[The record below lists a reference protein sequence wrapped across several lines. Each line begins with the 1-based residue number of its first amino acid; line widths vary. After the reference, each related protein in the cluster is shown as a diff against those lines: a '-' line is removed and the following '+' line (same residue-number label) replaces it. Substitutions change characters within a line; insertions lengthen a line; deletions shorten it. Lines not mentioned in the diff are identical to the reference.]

1 MNRQAI
7 GRMKG
12 RAVTP
17 DKWIMEL
24 LNSRNLERPDGR
36 MLYGYRLSNEDY
48 KSLREILAY
57 TADFGELDEVS
68 SRIRGF
74 SPLFVLYAAE
84 WWRREYQGGAW
95 RWTSIINAFGGDA
108 KELDAAARTKCV
120 ISGFAFWGHRPDGE
134 GKKFFGAIVAHGG
147 LPLKLIGQGGG
158 KLASIMDYTLRLAAR
173 YHWDSLQIVNAI
185 EERAYELPTDSLRRP
200 EIYQLI
206 ANMVTTVLELKQEF
220 RLAGIADPLAVL
232 NTQEPN
238 WQLRFPLSLED
249 AAAQALLSGLV
260 KEAAQQPMLASSAIF
275 SVERMLRKTADGKYE
290 LASVL
295 ACPQTLAV
303 DMLTG
308 LFGLNELPRYF
319 SIDVRVDE
327 RKPFCEGRQILG
339 AETATVSLAGSKC
352 VWYGVDACAEHLL
365 YLRGQSGDLRENPLP
380 IPGGAELSYDEP
392 WVFVLRDGKLRWIAA
407 GSARV
412 PEEEAVVAL
421 PGGWEIEPAD
431 ADSIADLIGYCH
443 LDDQQ
448 IALYSVRGEMTLKGR
463 EQHYRVR
470 TKQATSE
477 SDTYVWEGRRIAYPS
492 IPQPVFI
499 GIPKLFCY
507 PPEGVRSRVPTAEL
521 HWFAAGTN
529 IRFEDINTAQG
540 PLDVYL
546 VRDGERLAR
555 FRFVVLDSL
564 ARTDFSSGTSASEGH
579 IRLEGW
585 GCSDVSIDDQLGLHC
600 KVEQA
605 GRGVKLL
612 LQGGD
617 TPPESVTVAMR
628 WQRCAQELRLKLPFP
643 SAGGRFFDANEKP
656 LCEGDEIALRHL
668 TGARLRIF
676 DHNPQAPKRYDVLL
690 TLGKGKREI
699 HTADLR
705 IECPISLLP
714 NGSAEVRLIDLQKDI
729 EKLMSF
735 SDELDATVNLAVL
748 VGSRPTT
755 SVRVSRYEA
764 MLERDSLAV
773 YFPPKAIERLDMAAL
788 VQIIVNAAPLIS
800 LGGTCIQLEQ
810 EYSEGVPV
818 ACWQAAGLSAAYSP
832 WLIFPDDASS
842 VFFRPTIWGRSV
854 DSPEMGASSGCPL
867 AQAMSIREAKVRM
880 ETIAEVLGAMATD
893 FNHPSWQV
901 MEYLLETFHHLPLS
915 SLDVFRLIGAQ
926 PTAAVSLLLRSQF
939 SEDRLFEFARRL
951 RDELGL
957 VWELAS
963 IDIWRNATSKL
974 YQYWVATLGE
984 DDAKASFPIILKAR
998 LDRLAGEHPPLQLI
1012 LDVLLLELTNHPSDA
1027 LVEVQRIAQSDR
1039 LVFAQQLWRG
1049 HDSLAQNLLFRGH
1062 ANDAEWPE
1070 RPLFEAAIK
1079 GFLEVAAESVQ
1090 NKLNRDIFRQ
1100 LFWTDSLSDV
1110 KEKRIS
1116 VANMPVL
1123 CALWAVTG
1131 TSQEW
1136 WEKPERRLALRKIKA
1151 FDPVWFEQA
1160 FGKAVAACLALGI
1173 LVPGEMNVG
1182 HTKIMPT

>member
-1 MNRQAI
+1 M
-7 GRMKG
+7 
-12 RAVTP
+12 TP
-17 DKWIMEL
+17 DKWIKEL

-36 MLYGYRLSNEDY
+36 MLYGYRLSNEEY
-48 KSLREILAY
+48 KSLREMLAY

-74 SPLFVLYAAE
+74 SALFVLYAAE

-95 RWTSIINAFGGDA
+95 RWTSIISAFGGNA

-185 EERAYELPTDSLRRP
+185 EERAEEFPAASLRCP

-206 ANMVTTVLELKQEF
+206 ASMVAAVLELKQEF
-220 RLAGIADPLAVL
+220 RLAGIADPVSVL

-238 WQLRFPLSLED
+238 WRLRFPLSLED

-260 KEAAQQPMLASSAIF
+260 KEAAQQVVLASSVVF

-290 LASVL
+290 LASAL
-295 ACPQTLAV
+295 ACPQTLAA
-303 DMLTG
+303 DTLAE

-319 SIDVRVDE
+319 SIDVQVDE

-339 AETATVSLAGSKC
+339 ADTATVSLAGSKC
-352 VWYGVDACAEHLL
+352 VWHGVDACSEHLL
-365 YLRGQSGDLRENPLP
+365 YLRGQNGDLRENPLP
-380 IPGGAELSYDEP
+380 IPGGAELSQDEP
-392 WVFVLRDGKLRWIAA
+392 WVFVLRDGKYRWVAA
-407 GSARV
+407 GSTRI
-412 PEEEAVVAL
+412 PEEEAFVAL
-421 PGGWEIEPAD
+421 PDGWTIEPVG
-431 ADSIADLIGYCH
+431 ADSIADFAGHCH
-443 LDDQQ
+443 LGDQQ
-448 IALYSVRGEMTLKGR
+448 IALYSVRGEMSLRGS

-470 TKQATSE
+470 TKQATGA

-492 IPQPVFI
+492 SPQPVFI
-499 GIPKLFCY
+499 GVPKLFCY
-507 PPEGVRSRVPTAEL
+507 PPEGERSRVPTAEL

-529 IRFEDINTAQG
+529 NRFEDATNAYG

-555 FRFVVLDSL
+555 FRFVVLDSS

-579 IRLEGW
+579 IHLEGW
-585 GCSDVSIDDQLGLHC
+585 GCSDVSIADQLGLNC

-605 GRGVKLL
+605 GRSVKLF

-617 TPPESVTVAMR
+617 VPPESVSIAMR
-628 WQRCAQELRLKLPFP
+628 WQRCAQELRIKLPFP
-643 SAGGRFFDANEKP
+643 SAGGRFFDAKEKP
-656 LCEGDEIALRHL
+656 LREGDEIALRHL

-676 DHNPQAPKRYDVLL
+676 DRNPLAPKRYDVSL
-690 TLGKGKREI
+690 TLGQGKRKMR
-699 HTADLR
+699 TADLK
-705 IECPISLLP
+705 IERPISLLP

-735 SDELDATVNLAVL
+735 SDELDATVNVAVL
-748 VGSRPTT
+748 VGGRQTT
-755 SVRVSRYEA
+755 AVRVSRYETVF
-764 MLERDSLAV
+764 ERDSLAV
-773 YFPPKAIERLDMAAL
+773 SFPPKAIERLETATL
-788 VQIIVNAAPLIS
+788 EQIIVKAAPLTN

-810 EYSEGVPV
+810 EYSEGVPA
-818 ACWQAAGLSAAYSP
+818 ACWQAAGLNATYSP

-854 DSPEMGASSGCPL
+854 DSPEMDTNSACSL
-867 AQAMSIREAKVRM
+867 AQAMSIREAEVRM
-880 ETIAEVLGAMATD
+880 ETIAAVLGAMATD
-893 FNHPSWQV
+893 FNHPSWQL

-926 PTAAVSLLLRSQF
+926 PTAAVSLLMRSQF

-963 IDIWRNATSKL
+963 IDIWRNAASKL
-974 YQYWVATLGE
+974 YQYWVVTLGE

-998 LDRLAGEHPPLQLI
+998 LDRLAGEHPPLQLM
-1012 LDVLLLELTNHPSDA
+1012 LDVLLLELTSHPSNA
-1027 LVEVQRIAQSDR
+1027 LVEVQRVSQGDR
-1039 LVFAQQLWRG
+1039 LAFTQQLWRG

-1062 ANDAEWPE
+1062 ANDADWPE
-1070 RPLFEAAIK
+1070 RAFFQEAIT
-1079 GFLEVAAESVQ
+1079 GFIEVAAKPLQ
-1090 NKLNRDIFRQ
+1090 KKLEPVFREIFWMDMPKD
-1100 LFWTDSLSDV
+1100 FKV
-1110 KEKRIS
+1110 S
-1116 VANMPVL
+1116 VANIPVL

-1151 FDPVWFEQA
+1151 FDPIWFEQA

-1173 LVPGEMNVG
+1173 LVPGEVNVG
-1182 HTKIMPT
+1182 HTKIMPI

>member
-1 MNRQAI
+1 M
-7 GRMKG
+7 
-12 RAVTP
+12 TP
-17 DKWIMEL
+17 DKWIKEL
-24 LNSRNLERPDGR
+24 LNSKNLERPDGR
-36 MLYGYRLSNEDY
+36 MLYGYRLSNEEY
-48 KSLREILAY
+48 KSLREMLAY

-74 SPLFVLYAAE
+74 AALFVLYAAE

-95 RWTSIINAFGGDA
+95 RWTSIISDFGGNA

-185 EERAYELPTDSLRRP
+185 EERADELPTDSLRRP

-206 ANMVTTVLELKQEF
+206 ANMVVTVLELKQEF

-232 NTQEPN
+232 NALEPD

-249 AAAQALLSGLV
+249 TAAQTLLSGLV
-260 KEAAQQPMLASSAIF
+260 KEAAQQLMLASSVIF

-290 LASVL
+290 LTSAL
-295 ACPQTLAV
+295 ACPQTLAA
-303 DMLTG
+303 DTLAE

-319 SIDVRVDE
+319 SIDVQVDE

-339 AETATVSLAGSKC
+339 ADTATVSLAGGKC
-352 VWYGVDACAEHLL
+352 VWHGVDACSEHLL
-365 YLRGQSGDLRENPLP
+365 YLRGQSGNLRENPLP
-380 IPGGAELSYDEP
+380 IPGGAELSQDEP
-392 WVFVLRDGKLRWIAA
+392 WVFVLHDGKLRWVAA

-421 PGGWEIEPAD
+421 PGGWEIEPAN
-431 ADSIADLIGYCH
+431 ADSIADFVGHCH
-443 LDDQQ
+443 LGDQQ
-448 IALYSVRGEMTLKGR
+448 IALYSVRGEMTLR
-463 EQHYRVR
+463 RCEQHYRIR
-470 TKQATSE
+470 TKQATSA

-492 IPQPVFI
+492 SPQPVFI
-499 GIPKLFCY
+499 GVPKLFCY
-507 PPEGVRSRVPTAEL
+507 PPEGERSRVPTAEL

-529 IRFEDINTAQG
+529 NRFEDVTNAHG

-555 FRFVVLDSL
+555 FRFVVLDSS

-579 IRLEGW
+579 IHLEGW

-605 GRGVKLL
+605 GRGVKLF

-617 TPPESVTVAMR
+617 IPPESVSVAIR
-628 WQRCAQELRLKLPFP
+628 WQRCAQELRIKLPFP
-643 SAGGRFFDANEKP
+643 SAGGRFFDAKEKP
-656 LCEGDEIALRHL
+656 LREGDEIALRHL

-676 DHNPQAPKRYDVLL
+676 DRNPLAPKRYDVSL
-690 TLGKGKREI
+690 TLGQGKRGM
-699 HTADLR
+699 HTADLK
-705 IECPISLLP
+705 IERPISLLP
-714 NGSAEVRLIDLQKDI
+714 NGSAELRLIDLQKDI

-735 SDELDATVNLAVL
+735 SDELDATVNVAVL
-748 VGSRPTT
+748 VGSRQTT
-755 SVRVSRYEA
+755 AVRVSRYETVF
-764 MLERDSLAV
+764 ERDSLAV
-773 YFPPKAIERLDMAAL
+773 SFLPKAIERLDMASL
-788 VQIIVNAAPLIS
+788 EQIIVKAAPLTS

-810 EYSEGVPV
+810 EYSEGVPA
-818 ACWQAAGLSAAYSP
+818 ACWQAAGLNATYSP

-842 VFFRPTIWGRSV
+842 VFFRPTIWGRPV
-854 DSPEMGASSGCPL
+854 DSPEMGTNSGCSL
-867 AQAMSIREAKVRM
+867 AQAMSIREAEVRM
-880 ETIAEVLGAMATD
+880 ETIATILDAMATD
-893 FNHPSWQV
+893 FNHPSWQLI
-901 MEYLLETFHHLPLS
+901 EYLLETFHHLPLS

-963 IDIWRNATSKL
+963 IDIWRNAASKL

-998 LDRLAGEHPPLQLI
+998 LDRLAGEHPPLQLM
-1012 LDVLLLELTNHPSDA
+1012 LDVLLLELTSHPSNA
-1027 LVEVQRIAQSDR
+1027 LVEVQRVSQGDR
-1039 LVFAQQLWRG
+1039 LAFTQQLWRG

-1062 ANDAEWPE
+1062 ANDADWPE
-1070 RPLFEAAIK
+1070 RAFFQEAIT
-1079 GFLEVAAESVQ
+1079 GFIEVAAKPLQ
-1090 NKLNRDIFRQ
+1090 KKLEPIFREI
-1100 LFWTDSLSDV
+1100 FWMDMPKDFKV
-1110 KEKRIS
+1110 S
-1116 VANMPVL
+1116 VANIPVL

-1151 FDPVWFEQA
+1151 FDPIWFEQS

-1173 LVPGEMNVG
+1173 LVPHEMNVG
-1182 HTKIMPT
+1182 EAKTILT

>member
-1 MNRQAI
+1 M
-7 GRMKG
+7 
-12 RAVTP
+12 TP
-17 DKWIMEL
+17 DKWIKEL
-24 LNSRNLERPDGR
+24 LNNRNLERPDGR
-36 MLYGYRLSNEDY
+36 MLYGYRLSNEEY
-48 KSLREILAY
+48 KSLREMLAY
-57 TADFGELDEVS
+57 TVDFGELDEVS

-74 SPLFVLYAAE
+74 SALFVLYAAE

-95 RWTSIINAFGGDA
+95 RWTSIISAFGGNA

-185 EERAYELPTDSLRRP
+185 EERAEELPTDSLRRP

-206 ANMVTTVLELKQEF
+206 ANMVATVLELKQEF

-260 KEAAQQPMLASSAIF
+260 KEAAQQFILASSAIF

-290 LASVL
+290 LVSTL
-295 ACPQTLAV
+295 ACPQTLAA
-303 DMLTG
+303 DALAE

-319 SIDVRVDE
+319 SIDVQVGE

-339 AETATVSLAGSKC
+339 ADTATVSLAGGKC
-352 VWYGVDACAEHLL
+352 VWNGVDACAEHLL

-380 IPGGAELSYDEP
+380 IPGGAELSQDEP
-392 WVFVLRDGKLRWIAA
+392 WIFVLRDGKLRWVAA

-412 PEEEAVVAL
+412 SEEVAVVAL
-421 PGGWEIEPAD
+421 PGGWEIEPAN
-431 ADSIADLIGYCH
+431 ADSIADFVGHCH
-443 LDDQQ
+443 LGDQQ
-448 IALYSVRGEMTLKGR
+448 IALYSVRGEMTLR
-463 EQHYRVR
+463 RCEQHYRIR
-470 TKQATSE
+470 TKQATSA

-492 IPQPVFI
+492 SPQPVFI
-499 GIPKLFCY
+499 GVPKLFCY
-507 PPEGVRSRVPTAEL
+507 PPEGERSRVPTAEL
-521 HWFAAGTN
+521 HWFVAGTN
-529 IRFEDINTAQG
+529 NRFEDVTNAHG

-555 FRFVVLDSL
+555 FRFVVLDSS

-579 IRLEGW
+579 IHLEGW
-585 GCSDVSIDDQLGLHC
+585 GCSDVSIDDQRGLNC

-605 GRGVKLL
+605 GRGVKLF

-617 TPPESVTVAMR
+617 VPPESVSVAMR
-628 WQRCAQELRLKLPFP
+628 WQRCAQELRIKLPFP
-643 SAGGRFFDANEKP
+643 SAGGRFFDAKEKP
-656 LCEGDEIALRHL
+656 LREGDEIALRHL

-676 DHNPQAPKRYDVLL
+676 DRNPLAPKRYNVSL
-690 TLGKGKREI
+690 TLGQGKREMR
-699 HTADLR
+699 TADLK
-705 IECPISLLP
+705 IERPISLLP

-735 SDELDATVNLAVL
+735 SDELDAIVNVAVL
-748 VGSRPTT
+748 VGSRQTT
-755 SVRVSRYEA
+755 SVRVSRYET

-773 YFPPKAIERLDMAAL
+773 SFPPKAIERLDMASL
-788 VQIIVNAAPLIS
+788 DQIIVKAAPLTS
-800 LGGTCIQLEQ
+800 MGGTCIQLEQ
-810 EYSEGVPV
+810 EYSEGVPA
-818 ACWQAAGLSAAYSP
+818 ACWQAAGLNATYAP
-832 WLIFPDDASS
+832 WLIFPDDAST

-854 DSPEMGASSGCPL
+854 DSPEMSTNSGCPL
-867 AQAMSIREAKVRM
+867 AQAMSIREAEIRM
-880 ETIAEVLGAMATD
+880 EAIAAVLGAMATD
-893 FNHPSWQV
+893 FNHPSWQL

-915 SLDVFRLIGAQ
+915 SLDVFRLIGTQ
-926 PTAAVSLLLRSQF
+926 PTAAVSLLLRSRF

-963 IDIWRNATSKL
+963 IDLWRNAADKL
-974 YQYWVATLGE
+974 YHYWVTLLGE
-984 DDAKASFPIILKAR
+984 DGANASFPIILKAR
-998 LDRLAGEHPPLQLI
+998 LDRFATEHPPLQLM
-1012 LDVLLLELTNHPSDA
+1012 LDVLLLEWTSHPSEA

-1062 ANDAEWPE
+1062 ANDADWPE
-1070 RPLFEAAIK
+1070 RAFFQEAIV
-1079 GFLEVAAESVQ
+1079 GFNEVAADSVKK
-1090 NKLNRDIFRQ
+1090 KLNPDIVRKM
-1100 LFWTDSLSDV
+1100 FWMDTPNDFKV
-1110 KEKRIS
+1110 S
-1116 VANMPVL
+1116 VANIPVL

-1151 FDPVWFEQA
+1151 FDPIWFEQA
-1160 FGKAVAACLALGI
+1160 FGKTVAACLALGI
-1173 LVPGEMNVG
+1173 LVPGEQNVG
-1182 HTKIMPT
+1182 HAKIMPI

>member
-1 MNRQAI
+1 M
-7 GRMKG
+7 
-12 RAVTP
+12 VTP
-17 DKWIMEL
+17 DKWIKEL
-24 LNSRNLERPDGR
+24 LDSRNIERPDGR
-36 MLYGYRLSNEDY
+36 MLYGYRLSNEEY
-48 KSLREILAY
+48 RSLREMLAC

-68 SRIRGF
+68 NRIRGF
-74 SPLFVLYAAE
+74 SALFVLYAAE

-95 RWTSIINAFGGDA
+95 RWTSIISAFGGNA

-185 EERAYELPTDSLRRP
+185 EERADELPTDSLRRP

-206 ANMVTTVLELKQEF
+206 ANMVATVLELKRDF
-220 RLAGIADPLAVL
+220 RLAGIADPVAVL

-249 AAAQALLSGLV
+249 SAAQALLSGLV
-260 KEAAQQPMLASSAIF
+260 KEAAQQLILASPVIF

-290 LASVL
+290 LSSVL
-295 ACPQTLAV
+295 ACPQTLATNT
-303 DMLTG
+303 LAE
-308 LFGLNELPRYF
+308 LFSVNELPRYF
-319 SIDVRVDE
+319 SIDVQVAE

-339 AETATVSLAGSKC
+339 ANTATVSLAGSKC
-352 VWYGVDACAEHLL
+352 VWNGVGACAEHLL
-365 YLRGQSGDLRENPLP
+365 YLRGQNGDLRENPLP
-380 IPGGAELSYDEP
+380 LPGGAELSQDEP
-392 WVFVLRDGKLRWIAA
+392 WIFVLRDGKLRWVAA

-421 PGGWEIEPAD
+421 PGGWEIEPAS
-431 ADSIADLIGYCH
+431 ADSIADFVGHCH
-443 LDDQQ
+443 LGDLQ
-448 IALYSVRGEMTLKGR
+448 IALYSVRGDMTLRGR
-463 EQHYRVR
+463 EQHYRVC
-470 TKQATSE
+470 TKQATSA

-492 IPQPVFI
+492 SPQPVFI
-499 GIPKLFCY
+499 GVPKLFRY
-507 PPEGVRSRVPTAEL
+507 PPEGERSRVPIAEL

-529 IRFEDINTAQG
+529 IRFEDTNTAHG

-555 FRFVVLDSL
+555 FRFVALDNS
-564 ARTDFSSGTSASEGH
+564 ARTDFLSGVSASEGIIH
-579 IRLEGW
+579 LDGW
-585 GCSDVSIDDQLGLHC
+585 GCSDISIDDQRGLHY
-600 KVEQA
+600 KIEQA
-605 GRGVKLL
+605 GRGVRLF

-617 TPPESVTVAMR
+617 VPPESVSVVMR
-628 WQRCAQELRLKLPFP
+628 WQRCTQELRLKLPFP
-643 SAGGRFFDANEKP
+643 SAGGRFFDSQEN
-656 LCEGDEIALRHL
+656 LLREGSEIALRQL

-676 DHNPQAPKRYDVLL
+676 DRNPQAPKRYDVTL
-690 TLGKGKREI
+690 TLGQGKRKI
-699 HTADLR
+699 RTADLK
-705 IECPISLLP
+705 IEHPISLLP

-735 SDELDATVNLAVL
+735 SDELDATVNVAVL

-755 SVRVSRYEA
+755 SVRVSRYET

-773 YFPPKAIERLDMAAL
+773 FFPPKAIERLGIAAL
-788 VQIIVNAAPLIS
+788 EQVIVKAAPLTS
-800 LGGTCIQLEQ
+800 LDGTCIQLDQ
-810 EYSEGVPV
+810 EYSEGVPA
-818 ACWQAAGLSAAYSP
+818 ACWQAAGLDATYAP

-842 VFFRPTIWGRSV
+842 VFFRPTIWGGAA
-854 DSPEMGASSGCPL
+854 DSPEMGENSGCPL
-867 AQAMSIREAKVRM
+867 ALAMSVRDAEVRM
-880 ETIAEVLGAMATD
+880 EAIAAILDAMATD
-893 FNHPSWQV
+893 FNHPSWRL

-915 SLDVFRLIGAQ
+915 SLDVFRLIGTQ

-939 SEDRLFEFARRL
+939 SEDRLFEFSRRL

-957 VWELAS
+957 IWELAS
-963 IDIWRNATSKL
+963 IDIWRNAASKL

-984 DDAKASFPIILKAR
+984 DDAKASFPIILRAR
-998 LDRLAGEHPPLQLI
+998 LDRLAGEHPPLQLM
-1012 LDVLLLELTNHPSDA
+1012 LDVLLLELTSHPSNA
-1027 LVEVQRIAQSDR
+1027 LVEVQRVSQRDR
-1039 LVFAQQLWRG
+1039 LAFTQQLWRG

-1062 ANDAEWPE
+1062 VNDADWPE
-1070 RPLFEAAIK
+1070 RAFFQEAIT
-1079 GFLEVAAESVQ
+1079 GFIEVAAKPLQ
-1090 NKLNRDIFRQ
+1090 KKLEPIFREI
-1100 LFWTDSLSDV
+1100 FWMGMPKDFKV
-1110 KEKRIS
+1110 S
-1116 VANMPVL
+1116 VANIPVL

-1151 FDPVWFEQA
+1151 FDPIWFEQA

-1182 HTKIMPT
+1182 HPKIMPI